1 MKPYSP
7 PGRVALAPMSTGSR
21 EHGNNLARNAEK
33 DEFGRDIRPASPEN
47 DSIMTNSESTK
58 PSISVRVDDPIPDH
72 SPTVT
77 SKHDQMSLVAAN
89 TSSSTT
95 SASIVSNEL
104 SSAQIG
110 IENFD
115 PKTFDPTSPE
125 SWQVLGK
132 MWQVTYGFTPSTE
145 QLMQFIFAAAAG
157 QAVSDQL
164 GVAQDGSTSASQSW
178 TGAPGRGRDSLSGGR
193 GTSAYGNARDAHWT
207 HDSNHT
213 TDAVVL
219 GGPTGPEAEVVPGKD
234 SQMNLASPNR
244 NVGSGGR
251 MQRIGDKWLFVRES
265 VEMTS

>member
-1 MKPYSP
+1 
-7 PGRVALAPMSTGSR
+7 
-21 EHGNNLARNAEK
+21 
-33 DEFGRDIRPASPEN
+33 
-47 DSIMTNSESTK
+47 
-58 PSISVRVDDPIPDH
+58 
-72 SPTVT
+72 
-77 SKHDQMSLVAAN
+77 
-89 TSSSTT
+89 
-95 SASIVSNEL
+95 
-104 SSAQIG
+104 
-110 IENFD
+110 
-115 PKTFDPTSPE
+115 
-125 SWQVLGK
+125 
-132 MWQVTYGFTPSTE
+132 
-145 QLMQFIFAAAAG
+145 MQFIFAAAAG

-265 VEMTS
+265 VEMTSW